1 MKLQQDSDPYCMLF
15 LGLVILTAFIFN
27 FVYLGFLLPSVSLII
42 AGSFTL
48 IGGMSILMVFLLIG
62 YFRPEKGKG
71 KNLMF
76 GLSVLVGFFFVVFVD
91 QFALAVPSAG
101 GTWYLSFWGLG
112 GSILTAAG
120 FSMMHNK
127 EESYSPGIL
136 DTSALHYGP
145 EPEPEPEPEEAP
157 ADEPEPEAPAE
168 TEAVESTTEEA
179 AEEVK
184 TPSEPAA
191 DTESE

>member
-1 MKLQQDSDPYCMLF
+1 MLF

-27 FVYLGFLLPSVSLII
+27 FVYLGFLLPAASLVI

-48 IGGMSILMVFLLIG
+48 IGGLSILMVFLLIG

-76 GLSVLVGFFFVVFVD
+76 GLSVLAGFFFVVFVD
-91 QFALAVPSAG
+91 QFALAVPTAG
-101 GTWYLSFWGLG
+101 GTLYLSFWGLG

-120 FSMMHNK
+120 FAMMHNR

-145 EPEPEPEPEEAP
+145 EPEPEPEEETM
-157 ADEPEPEAPAE
+157 DEAE
-168 TEAVESTTEEA
+168 DTTTAESAESTTEEIT
-179 AEEVK
+179 EGSE
-184 TPSEPAA
+184 TPSETAPDAS
-191 DTESE
+191 SE

>member
-1 MKLQQDSDPYCMLF
+1 MLF

-27 FVYLGFLLPSVSLII
+27 FVYLGFLVPAASLVI

-71 KNLMF
+71 KNLMMA
-76 GLSVLVGFFFVVFVD
+76 LSILMGFFFVVFVD
-91 QFALAVPSAG
+91 QFAMAVPSAG

-120 FSMMHNK
+120 FSMMHNR

-145 EPEPEPEPEEAP
+145 EVEPEPEPEEETVA
-157 ADEPEPEAPAE
+157 EPETEPTAATEPA
-168 TEAVESTTEEA
+168 ESTTEEA
-179 AEEVK
+179 EA
-184 TPSEPAA
+184 PSEPASDA
-191 DTESE
+191 ETE